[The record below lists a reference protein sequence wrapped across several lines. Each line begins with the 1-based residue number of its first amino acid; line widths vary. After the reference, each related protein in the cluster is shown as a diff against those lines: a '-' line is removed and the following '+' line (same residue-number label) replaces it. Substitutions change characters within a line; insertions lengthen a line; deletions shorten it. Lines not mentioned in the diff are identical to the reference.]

1 VLRAPWGQPPGSERD
16 GEDEAAVHLMLAD
29 ADGEALAVGRLH
41 RLDGHTGQIR
51 YMAVAPAW
59 RGQGLGRRLLAALEA
74 RALALGL
81 RRIVLDAREAAAGFY
96 LRHGYRPLGP
106 GHVLF
111 GTIRHVR
118 MEKRLAT
125 GAEPGNGTVSAAG
138 STQRQ
143 TGF

>member
-1 VLRAPWGQPPGSERD
+1 M
-16 GEDEAAVHLMLAD
+16 HLMLVD
-29 ADGEALAVGRLH
+29 AAGEALAVGRLH

-118 MEKRLAT
+118 MEKRLQQ
-125 GAEPGNGTVSAAG
+125 EQ
-138 STQRQ
+138 TQGRHRECRGKHAKADRSLSEDRQ
-143 TGF
+143 ARRTA